1 MIISEKFAS
10 ALWALTGLNGRSLHM
25 SQNPFQDNF
34 RADDDHDLELK
45 MPCRRVLSGY

>member
-10 ALWALTGLNGRSLHM
+10 ALWALTRLNGRSLHM

-34 RADDDHDLELK
+34 E
-45 MPCRRVLSGY
+45 PTTITTLS